1 MLEFFVAG
9 KPVPKAR
16 ARVVR
21 HNGITRSYTPEESL
35 NYELLVRYAAAQAVK
50 MTPPHLGPMR
60 LDMIICLPV
69 PASWSQKKK
78 DAAYLGKVL
87 PTVKPDASNILKSVE
102 DAMNNVV
109 YKDDCQLCEISLRKV
124 YSQHTGVRI
133 TVRPLDALPSR

>member
-50 MTPPHLGPMR
+50 MNPPHEGPMR
-60 LDMIICLPV
+60 LDMIVCLAP

-78 DAAYLGKVL
+78 DAAYLGEIL
-87 PTVKPDASNILKSVE
+87 PTVKPDVSNILKSVE
-102 DAMNNVV
+102 DAMNNVA
-109 YKDDCQLCEISLRKV
+109 YKDDAQLCEIAVRKV
-124 YSQHTGVRI
+124 YSMRVGVQI
-133 TVRPLDALPSR
+133 TLRPLDAKPSR